1 MIRSI
6 VENALVH
13 APGPVKISLSQNG
26 ATITLGVH
34 DRGAGL
40 ATDMKDR
47 VFERFV
53 RVDQSKPGSGLGL
66 SIAKMVAEALGGQIE
81 LRDREGGGTS
91 VLVTLP
97 ATTPEQR
104 T

>member
-1 MIRSI
+1 
-6 VENALVH
+6 
-13 APGPVKISLSQNG
+13 
-26 ATITLGVH
+26 
-34 DRGAGL
+34 
-40 ATDMKDR
+40 
-47 VFERFV
+47 
-53 RVDQSKPGSGLGL
+53 VDQSKPGSGLGL